1 MVIFIVPVFSQ
12 SSTNN
17 KINNDKKYFVSDLQ
31 KSIDIL
37 HYNLLLDLNTEEKI
51 LSGTAKLTAA
61 KNLELDLD
69 SELELNL
76 YDNLNRI
83 KHKG

>member
-1 MVIFIVPVFSQ
+1 MKFRINLLLFSLLAIFIVPVFSQ

-61 KNLELDLD
+61 KNLELDL
-69 SELELNL
+69 EL
-76 YDNLNRI
+76 
-83 KHKG
+83 